1 MKRFLKYTLL
11 IILIVGFVACIATWK
26 IASDWL
32 AAPLASLPESG
43 MEYQLESGGSLG
55 YLVRDLTS
63 RNVLKYPKVL
73 LLYAR
78 ITKKTLVKAGDYQIK
93 AGISPIQL
101 LEVFN
106 KGAVISYSVT
116 LIEGWTFQQAVLAL
130 SEKKHLK
137 SFLAGRTSSEQ
148 LALLGLP
155 IQHTEG
161 WFFPDTYQYING
173 ASDVDILR
181 RAYQK
186 MKKTIDALW
195 VNRAQNLPYKTPY
208 EALIMASIVERETGA
223 AWEREKI
230 AGVFVKRL
238 GIGMRL
244 QTDPAVI
251 YGMGANYKGN
261 LTRKDLKK
269 RTAYNTYVIKGLP
282 PTPIALPGH
291 DSIYASLHP
300 TLENALYFVAKGDG
314 THVFSG
320 SIEAHNRAV
329 RQYQLKRRKDYRSS
343 LKTAPKS

>member
-1 MKRFLKYTLL
+1 MRRFLKYALL
-11 IILIVGFVACIATWK
+11 IILITGFVTCITAWK
-26 IASDWL
+26 MASDWL
-32 AAPLASLPESG
+32 SEPLASIPEGG
-43 MEYQLESGGSLG
+43 MEYQLESGDSLG
-55 YLVRDLTS
+55 HLVRDLTS

-78 ITKKTLVKAGDYQIK
+78 ITKKTVVKAGDYQIK
-93 AGISPIQL
+93 AGISPVQL

-106 KGAVISYSVT
+106 RGDVISYSAT

-130 SEKKHLK
+130 SEKRHLK
-137 SFLAGRTSSEQ
+137 SLLVGRPPSEQ
-148 LALLGLP
+148 LALLNLP
-155 IQHTEG
+155 IQHAEG
-161 WFFPDTYQYING
+161 WFFPDTYQYISG

-195 VNRAQNLPYKTPY
+195 VNREQNLPYKTPY

-244 QTDPAVI
+244 QTDPTVI
-251 YGMGANYKGN
+251 YGMGAGYRGN

-269 RTAYNTYVIKGLP
+269 RTPYNTYVIKGLP
-282 PTPIALPGH
+282 PTPIALPGRE
-291 DSIYASLHP
+291 SVYASLHP
-300 TLENALYFVAKGDG
+300 VLENALYFVAKGDG
-314 THVFSG
+314 THVFSKTL
-320 SIEAHNRAV
+320 EAHNHAV

-343 LKTAPKS
+343 LKTAPKP